1 MPQQIMPI
9 LSDDRQE
16 KINKYLRAIDNLRN
30 HYEKTK
36 ALLFKLDNAVVF
48 NELKNMPKEKQEMI
62 DINHMDFITLKKLHA
77 KALENKKEIIT
88 FKGHQLLVTYA
99 KYLIEYLQTKFQN

>member
-1 MPQQIMPI
+1 MPQFMPI
-9 LSDDRQE
+9 LSADKQD
-16 KINKYLRAIDNLRN
+16 KINNYLRSIDNLRN

-62 DINHMDFITLKKLHA
+62 DINYTDFVYLKRLYA
-77 KALENKKEIIT
+77 NALENKKEIIT
-88 FKGHQLLVTYA
+88 FKGRQLLVTYA